1 MENAMPH
8 SEKTSRPNLKRPE
21 SIKVMLS
28 AEESAELQAAA
39 ERASMGLS
47 VFVRAMALEAARR
60 REQRAA

>member
-1 MENAMPH
+1 MPH
-8 SEKTSRPNLKRPE
+8 SEKRSRPNLKRPE

-28 AEESAELQAAA
+28 EEESVELQKAA

-60 REQRAA
+60 REVKAA

>member
-1 MENAMPH
+1 MPH
-8 SEKTSRPNLKRPE
+8 SEKRLRPNLKRPE

-28 AEESAELQAAA
+28 EEESVELQKAA

-60 REQRAA
+60 RETRAA